1 MSIIFDVGRGK
12 KIHKKWTRNGGNN
25 WGDAAKS
32 GNNTNLLLIM
42 RVRLL
47 QKIGLLDLMN
57 RNRFK
62 KENGYKIRTKR
73 LRDYCGIRVM
83 LHTRSIYYWHTNFY
97 LLGVC
102 GIY

>member
-1 MSIIFDVGRGK
+1 MLEGEQKSTKVGLEMGVL
-12 KIHKKWTRNGGNN
+12 IGG
-25 WGDAAKS
+25 DTAKN

-47 QKIGLLDLMN
+47 QKIGLLDLTK
-57 RNRFK
+57 RIRFK
-62 KENGYKIRTKR
+62 KENGYKIRTKS